1 MKVIPVIDVLNGI
14 AVHGIRGERKRYQPL
29 KSVLCKSADHPL
41 DIASAFA
48 SLGFSSLYLADLD
61 AILKNSANFGIYR
74 QIITHTGLDLMVDA
88 GISDITKAEEVL
100 AAGVSRIVVG
110 SETLASLDF
119 LGQAVKTFG
128 ANKVVVSMDLKE
140 GKLLSASEA
149 IATMDAVS
157 FAQELKNMGVN
168 QIIVLDLGRVGT
180 EYGINLPL
188 LRVILEMTRVEV
200 LVGGGIRSLQELEQ
214 LRKLGVSGALVA
226 TILHNGKLEVDE
238 LKSAGFL

>member
-1 MKVIPVIDVLNGI
+1 MKVIPVIDVLNGV

-41 DIASAFA
+41 DIASAFG

-61 AILKNSANFGIYR
+61 AILKNSGNFNIYK
-74 QIITHTGLDLMVDA
+74 QIVTSTGLDLMVDA
-88 GISDITKAEEVL
+88 GIADVTKAEEVL
-100 AAGVSRIVVG
+100 ATGVSRIVVG

-128 ANKVVVSMDLKE
+128 ADRVVVSMDLKE

-149 IATMDAVS
+149 IAAMDAVS
-157 FAQELKNMGVN
+157 FAQELCEIGVN

-188 LRVILEMTRVEV
+188 LRAILEKTGVEV

-214 LRKLGVSGALVA
+214 LRKLRVSGALVA
-226 TILHNGKLEVDE
+226 TILHNGKLDVDE